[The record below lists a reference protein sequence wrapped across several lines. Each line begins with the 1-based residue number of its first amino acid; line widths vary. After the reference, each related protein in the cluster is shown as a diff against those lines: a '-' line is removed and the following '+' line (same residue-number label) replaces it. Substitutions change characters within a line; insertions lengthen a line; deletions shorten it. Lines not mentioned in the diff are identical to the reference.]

1 MTGLFNLNMDN
12 ITATRRDYPETGNA
26 TRNTNSIL
34 QCVMPLLYM
43 LLVLAFY
50 FDVNPFNFSELLPI
64 TVLCVLISVCI
75 SLAPYGMRKITAKRA
90 GKVYAKRVSASYPV
104 SCCIMFG
111 NSDICA
117 KATGD
122 SGHYDWSRI
131 VRRDK
136 TDDPIFRLSRPI
148 YLLKIKQA

>member
-1 MTGLFNLNMDN
+1 MTGLFNLNMDD

-26 TRNTNSIL
+26 TRSTNSIL
-34 QCVMPLLYM
+34 QCYMPLLHM
-43 LLVLAFY
+43 LLALAFY

-64 TVLCVLISVCI
+64 TVLCVLIPVCI
-75 SLAPYGMRKITAKRA
+75 CLVPYCMRQITAKRA
-90 GKVYAKRVSASYPV
+90 VKRYAKHGNVSSV

-117 KATGD
+117 KAPGD

-131 VRRDK
+131 VRKDK
-136 TDDPIFRLSRPI
+136 MTTLYFGHRGL
-148 YLLKIKQA
+148 YNF